1 MKRLKPNNIL
11 IAFILFTSLIYAQ
24 ADINFGIKAGL
35 NYNTNGD
42 FVQSINSS
50 TLSPDRAIGYHAGVF
65 SKIGNTFYL
74 KPEIFYTKTNSD
86 YKGSNFETQK
96 IDAPMLIGL
105 KVFGPV
111 SVFGGPAFQYII
123 DSKFEE
129 LTVSDIENDF
139 SVGVNLGIAVQ
150 IKKISIDLRYE
161 RGLEKNEA
169 TIVNNNT
176 ALNITQGRLDTRP
189 EQLILSVSLSL

>member
-42 FVQSINSS
+42 FVQSINST